1 VKNADSRYAKRFLS
15 TGACRP
21 ATTGFAHRSAASP
34 AGSGTGAS
42 ANRLVLGLL
51 ALAVAAF
58 AFLNPAPASADTRHP
73 AQTLEFGSDGT
84 SATKFNVELKS
95 VTYDQR
101 HNRLYVL
108 VGPTEGEF
116 AKIYGF
122 DNPSAGVYTP
132 RAGFP
137 IKVQWPYWEP
147 TLVVDDTNG
156 PNSGRIYFVS
166 KFSSELKA
174 YEPDGTA
181 APSSWPV
188 KFPATPCDAEV
199 DADGNVWVSQGFPD
213 EKLLQI
219 SGDDGSQLAEF
230 PLPFTPC
237 HLTFDDSTGDLY
249 VQKQSPQPEGYYRLT
264 AESDYQQIEGPFST
278 SNFLGI
284 FSNNIRDF
292 VFDGATSR
300 LYVARWH
307 YQEKTPGNNIPYNL
321 VYGLEPDGQFLEV
334 FPENQTSTFE
344 QNYMGVDVNED
355 NGDVF
360 VADRAGGN
368 VIRVFSSVVVP
379 DVTTGDQ
386 TANDEISGTVN
397 RAGAGPITDCYFE
410 YATDAF
416 FDGNGE
422 TYDQEIACEPA
433 TAFDE
438 DRTVTATVPGLT
450 NETIYH
456 YRLVAKNAN
465 GEGTGSDRILEPHD
479 IEFLKTRPATS
490 ITRQTATL
498 HASFVGNGENTTYH
512 FQWDVNDP
520 EDDEWVGSSSS
531 TPVTLTGPTGDTQI
545 SEPITGLTAGTVYRF
560 RVIAEAG
567 GKESIAQELTF
578 ETSAAIKGITT
589 LPATDVEP
597 TQATLNGSLDPD
609 GYETNFYFEYGKT
622 KSYGQ
627 KTPVPPG
634 EEVGTTA
641 PGSTPVETLATN
653 LEPGTTYHFRL
664 VATNESGLTKGGDQ
678 VFTTPQA
685 PSVNG
690 FSSRNVTAD
699 SAELTAQI
707 DPNGFLASAYFEY
720 GTTLNYGSKIDVPAS
735 QLSSPTGPQ
744 DVVVAIE
751 GLSSSTYHFRLVATN
766 QWGETITE
774 DQTFDFLAPI
784 GCPNHSVRQ
793 QTGAAYLP
801 DCRAYE
807 LVSAERAAGASLAPL
822 GPAAPYASSPGR
834 FAYAGGVNTIPGT
847 GQPANGD
854 EGDLYIASRTTSGW
868 VTKYVGMP
876 GNQSVGYSGP
886 RDEVF
891 FNKLLPVPSDLG
903 MNKIL
908 IWDWRQK
915 GFANSIF
922 EFEGN
927 NAPYIIDNEGHQL
940 GRLPTNI
947 DEVPGAN
954 LDFVEGGYK
963 GATKPSADFTHYFF
977 STNDLAF
984 APGGVLGE
992 PGSVYDNDIAADTVT
1007 VISKTE
1013 NGVDIPRDSA
1023 GKANEYLRIPAV
1035 SRDGS
1040 HALMSS
1046 EGPNGTVHLYMAVNR
1061 GGGSYDHYEVSEGDD
1076 SLNHAVEYEGMT
1088 VDGSVVYFTSAE
1100 QLTADDTDTVT
1111 DLYRW
1116 SEAGN
1121 VVTRVSVGSAGAGN
1135 TSACGL
1141 QSCDVEVV
1149 PNGPEDFNYQQA
1161 GFNRDSVMASET
1173 GDIYFYSPEQLD
1185 GSRGILGKKNL
1196 YILRPEGAV
1205 HFVGSFEP
1213 SSAPTRMNVS
1223 PDGAHMA
1230 MLSEAKLTSYDN
1242 LGLAQMYA
1250 YNADTRAIQ
1259 CVSCPPSGAPATAD
1273 VEASQNG
1280 IFMTADGRTFFAT
1293 KEALVDRD
1301 ANGIKDVYE
1310 FVDGRPQLISTGTG
1324 EVENEGFKGEIG
1336 LVGVSLD
1343 GTDAFFST
1351 HETLVQEDENGSYL
1365 KFYDARTSGGFARVK
1380 QAAPCAAADECHGP
1394 EASPPAQP
1402 VIGTGAQL
1410 GGSGNAQPV
1419 HRKKKKCRRVKK
1431 NGKSVKRCG
1440 KKKHRPSRS
1449 KRGGGHG

>member
-1 VKNADSRYAKRFLS
+1 VKNAGSRYAKRILGTDAS
-15 TGACRP
+15 RP
-21 ATTGFAHRSAASP
+21 ASRAF
-34 AGSGTGAS
+34 
-42 ANRLVLGLL
+42 
-51 ALAVAAF
+51 ALAILAMAAF
-58 AFLNPAPASADTRHP
+58 VFLNAAVASADTRHP
-73 AQTLEFGSDGT
+73 IQTLEFGSDGT
-84 SATKFNVELKS
+84 SATKFNVEMKS
-95 VTYDQR
+95 VTYDQK

-122 DNPSAGVYTP
+122 DNPSSGVFTP

-147 TLVVDDTNG
+147 MLVVDDSDG
-156 PNSGRIYFVS
+156 PNSGRIYFLS

-199 DADGNVWVSQGFPD
+199 DSDGNVWVTQGFPED
-213 EKLLQI
+213 KLLQI
-219 SGDDGSQLAEF
+219 SGEDGTQLAEF
-230 PLPFTPC
+230 PLPFRPC
-237 HLTFDDSTGDLY
+237 KLTFDDSTGDLY
-249 VQKQSPQPEGYYRLT
+249 VHKESPQPQGYYRLT
-264 AESDYQQIEGPFST
+264 AESDYQGIEGPFST

-284 FSNNIRDF
+284 FSENVRDF
-292 VFDGATSR
+292 AFDGASGR

-307 YQEKTPGNNIPYNL
+307 YQEKTPGNNVPYNL
-321 VYGLEPDGQFLEV
+321 VYGLQPDGQFVEV
-334 FPENQTSTFE
+334 FPENQTSSF
-344 QNYMGVDVNED
+344 NASYKGVDVNED

-360 VADRAGGN
+360 VADDAGGD

-397 RAGAGPITDCYFE
+397 RAGAGSITDCFFE
-410 YATDAF
+410 YATDAY
-416 FDGNGE
+416 FDSHGE
-422 TYDQEIACEPA
+422 TYDQEIACEPS

-456 YRLVAKNAN
+456 YRLVAENAN
-465 GEGTGSDRILEPHD
+465 GQGTGSDRILEPHD
-479 IEFLKTRPATS
+479 IEFLKTRAATS
-490 ITRQTATL
+490 VTRQTATL
-498 HASFVGNGENTTYH
+498 NASFVGNGENTTYH
-512 FQWDVNDP
+512 FQWGVNDV
-520 EDDEWVGSSSS
+520 EENES
-531 TPVTLTGPTGDTQI
+531 TPVTLTGPTGETQI
-545 SEPITGLTAGTVYRF
+545 SQGITGLTAGTVYRF

-567 GKESIAQELTF
+567 PNESIAQELTF

-589 LPATDVEP
+589 LPATDVKP
-597 TQATLNGSLDPD
+597 TEATLNGSLDPD
-609 GYETNFYFEYGKT
+609 GFETNFYFEYGKT

-627 KTPVPPG
+627 KVPVPPG
-634 EEVGTTA
+634 DEVGTSA

-664 VATNESGLTKGGDQ
+664 VATNASGLSKGGDQ
-678 VFTTPQA
+678 IFTTPQA

-707 DPNGFLASAYFEY
+707 DPNGYAATAYFEY
-720 GTTLNYGSKIDVPAS
+720 GTTLSYGSKVDVPAS

-744 DVVVAIE
+744 DVVVAID
-751 GLSSSTYHFRLVATN
+751 GLTSNTYHFRLVAKN
-766 QWGETITE
+766 QWGETTTE

-784 GCPNHSVRQ
+784 GCPNHAVRQ

-807 LVSAERAAGASLAPL
+807 LVSAAKAAGASLAPL
-822 GPAAPYASSPGR
+822 GPTSAYASSPGR
-834 FAYAGGVNTIPGT
+834 FAYAGGVNVIPGT
-847 GQPANGD
+847 GQPSNGD
-854 EGDLYIASRTTSGW
+854 EGDLYMASRTTSDW
-868 VTKYVGMP
+868 VTRYVGIP
-876 GNQSVGYSGP
+876 GNQSVGYSGT
-886 RDEVF
+886 RDETF
-891 FNKLLPVPSDLG
+891 FSKLLPVPTDLG

-908 IWDWRQK
+908 IWDWAQK
-915 GFANSIF
+915 GFANSVF
-922 EFEGN
+922 EFEGTYN
-927 NAPYIIDNEGHQL
+927 PIVYDYEGHEL

-954 LDFVEGGYK
+954 LDLVDGGYR
-963 GATKPSADFTHYFF
+963 GASKPSADFSHYFF
-977 STNDLAF
+977 STNDLSF
-984 APGGVLGE
+984 ATGGVVGE
-992 PGSVYDNDIAADTVT
+992 PGSVYDNDIGADTVT

-1013 NGVDIPRDSA
+1013 NGLDIPRDSA
-1023 GKANEYLRIPAV
+1023 GKANEYMRIPAV

-1040 HALMSS
+1040 HALMST
-1046 EGPNGTVHLYMAVNR
+1046 EGPNGTDHLYMAVNR
-1061 GGGSYDHYEVSEGDD
+1061 GDHYDHYEVSEGDD
-1076 SLNHAVEYEGMT
+1076 SLNHGVLFEGMT
-1088 VDGSVVYFTSAE
+1088 VDGSIVYFTSSE
-1100 QLTADDTDTVT
+1100 QLTADDTDTAV
-1111 DLYRW
+1111 DLYKW

-1121 VVTRVSVGSAGAGN
+1121 EVTRVSVGSGGAGN
-1135 TSACGL
+1135 ASSCGL
-1141 QSCDVEVV
+1141 QSCNVEVV
-1149 PNGPEDFNYQQA
+1149 PNGPEDFNYQLPS
-1161 GFNRDSVMASET
+1161 FSRDTVMASEA

-1185 GSRGILGKKNL
+1185 GSRGILGKQNL
-1196 YILRPEGAV
+1196 YVLRPSGVV
-1205 HFVGSFEP
+1205 HFVGAFEP
-1213 SSAPTRMNVS
+1213 SSVPSRMNVS

-1242 LGLAQMYA
+1242 VGLAQMYH
-1250 YNADTRAIQ
+1250 YNAETRAIQ

-1280 IFMTADGRTFFAT
+1280 IFMTSDGRTFFAT
-1293 KEALVDRD
+1293 KQAHVDRD
-1301 ANGIKDVYE
+1301 ANGIKDIYE

-1324 EVENEGFKGEIG
+1324 EVESEGFKGEIG

-1351 HETLVQEDENGSYL
+1351 HEVLVPEDENGAYL
-1365 KFYDARTSGGFARVK
+1365 KFYDARTSGGFAVVK
-1380 QAAPCAAADECHGP
+1380 QPAPCAAADECHGP
-1394 EASPPAQP
+1394 ESAPPAQP

-1410 GGSGNAQPV
+1410 GKSGNAQPV
-1419 HRKKKKCRRVKK
+1419 HRKAKRKRCKGSAKGR
-1431 NGKSVKRCG
+1431 SAKRCG
-1440 KKKHRPSRS
+1440 KKRHRSGGGR
-1449 KRGGGHG
+1449 RGGGHA